1 MHKLEKKITGQI
13 FLVVQ
18 IVKFVYIFLPGD
30 NTFDANKAIN
40 NSQLGQKLYEGSSQG
55 GSFDDYYS
63 QGLPTRIGY
72 IWTVYLSS
80 IYNIYH
86 VTFAF
91 RNGKTNLGIGS
102 FTSSPSN
109 NNNGWTLKSSQ
120 RSFILKI

>member
-1 MHKLEKKITGQI
+1 M
-13 FLVVQ
+13 VVQ
-18 IVKFVYIFLPGD
+18 IVNFVYIFLPGD

-40 NSQLGQKLYEGSSQG
+40 NSQLGQKLYEGGSQE
-55 GSFDDYYS
+55 GSTDYDYYS
-63 QGLPTRIGY
+63 QGSPTLIGF

-109 NNNGWTLKSSQ
+109 NNYGWTLKSSQ
-120 RSFILKI
+120 RSYILKI